1 MHLSGQ
7 KSAVVE
13 QKIVI
18 LLANLACYKH
28 NKTMMMSNREL
39 HKIALGLLSQHV
51 SYAEQLVILVYNLIY
66 KNAAG
71 VKLYRRK

>member
-1 MHLSGQ
+1 
-7 KSAVVE
+7 
-13 QKIVI
+13 
-18 LLANLACYKH
+18 
-28 NKTMMMSNREL
+28 MMMSNREL